1 MEKENFKVDVPVI
14 ENSTAKLYVN
24 NQYKGEINEIQL
36 FKLKIQVLD
45 YLKET
50 KDKSILDTF
59 YFVGH
64 EDSPS
69 DEMPEKIIKTTMNK
83 HGYLEEELWEL
94 NHSIRALLKL
104 I

>member
-1 MEKENFKVDVPVI
+1 MEKEDFKVDVPVI

-36 FKLKIQVLD
+36 FKLKIQVLG

-50 KDKSILDTF
+50 KDESILDTF

-83 HGYLEEELWEL
+83 HGYLVEELWEL

>member
-1 MEKENFKVDVPVI
+1 MEKENFKIDVPVI
-14 ENSTAKLYVN
+14 ENCTAKLYVN
-24 NQYKGEINEIQL
+24 GQYKGEINEIQL

-50 KDKSILDTF
+50 KDESILDTF

-64 EDSPS
+64 ENSPF

-83 HGYLEEELWEL
+83 HGYLVDELWEL

>member
-24 NQYKGEINEIQL
+24 GQYKGEINEIQL
-36 FKLKIQVLD
+36 LKLKIQVLD

-50 KDKSILDTF
+50 KDESILDTI

-69 DEMPEKIIKTTMNK
+69 DEMPAKIIKTTMNK
-83 HGYLEEELWEL
+83 HGYLVEELWEL
-94 NHSIRALLKL
+94 NHSIRALMKL